1 MMRRRF
7 VAILA
12 TAACM
17 LALPLSISGQRATK
31 RIFVSAVDDKGE
43 PVVDLTAR
51 DFEVSEN
58 GVKRDVTRSTLG
70 TAPMRVILMVDSS
83 TSIQP
88 MMLSFRNALN
98 AFVDKIPPEHEVA
111 FVTSGGQ
118 IRVRTQPSTDRDKLK
133 TAIGLL
139 AAEGGANAFLETLI
153 ESDQRFL
160 KTAPDRWP
168 VFVILTTDMA
178 DSQREP
184 DVARYNKFMNDFLAR
199 GGNAHAVLMAG
210 RRIGPITDLTTN
222 LVQNTGGMYS
232 PLVADSGLP
241 DRLKA
246 IAQRLAEDHLQM
258 RDRYEVEFAGEA
270 KAVQAIINVG
280 VARAGV
286 TIDMSPRRPF

>member
-1 MMRRRF
+1 MPRRF

-12 TAACM
+12 TAACI
-17 LALPLSISGQRATK
+17 LALPISISGQRATK

-232 PLVADSGLP
+232 PLVADSGLQ

>member
-1 MMRRRF
+1 MPRRL

-12 TAACM
+12 TAACI
-17 LALPLSISGQRATK
+17 LALPLSISGQRAAK

-43 PVVDLTAR
+43 PIVDLTAK
-51 DFEVSEN
+51 DFQLTEN

-70 TAPMRVILMVDSS
+70 TAPMRVVLMVDSS

-88 MMLSFRNALN
+88 MMLSFRNALS
-98 AFVDKIPPEHEVA
+98 AFADAIPPEHEVA
-111 FVTSGGQ
+111 LVTSGGQ
-118 IRVRTQPSTDRDKLK
+118 IRVRTQPSTDRAALK

-210 RRIGPITDLTTN
+210 RRIGPITDLTMN
-222 LVQNTGGMYS
+222 LVQNVGGMYS

-258 RDRYEVEFAGEA
+258 HDRYEVEFAGES

-280 VARAGV
+280 VARDGV
-286 TIDMSPRRPF
+286 TLDMSPRRPF

>member
-1 MMRRRF
+1 MPRRLI
-7 VAILA
+7 VLA
-12 TAACM
+12 TAAVVV
-17 LALPLSISGQRATK
+17 ALPLTMSAQRATK
-31 RIFVSAVDDKGE
+31 RVFVSAVDDRGE
-43 PVVDLTAR
+43 PVVDLTAT
-51 DFEVSEN
+51 DFQVTEN
-58 GVKRDVTRSTLG
+58 GARREVTRVTLG
-70 TAPMRVILMVDSS
+70 TAPMRVVLMVDSS

-88 MMLSFRNALN
+88 MMVSFRNALN
-98 AFVDKIPPEHEVA
+98 AFADALPPEHEVT

-118 IRVRTQPSTDRDKLK
+118 IRVRTQPSAERDKLK

-139 AAEGGANAFLETLI
+139 APEGGANAFLETLI

-160 KTAPDRWP
+160 KPAPDRWP

-210 RRIGPITDLTTN
+210 KRIGPISDLTMN
-222 LVQNTGGMYS
+222 LVQNVGGMYT

-241 DRLKA
+241 DRLTA
-246 IAQRLAEDHLQM
+246 IARRLAEDHLQM

-270 KAVQAIINVG
+270 KAVQATINVG
-280 VARAGV
+280 VSRNGV
-286 TIDMSPRRPF
+286 TLDMSPRRPF

>member
-1 MMRRRF
+1 MPRRL
-7 VAILA
+7 VAALA
-12 TAACM
+12 TAA
-17 LALPLSISGQRATK
+17 LVVALPLSTSAQRVTK

-43 PVVDLTAR
+43 PIVDLSAR
-51 DFEVSEN
+51 DFQVTENGMKREVSR
-58 GVKRDVTRSTLG
+58 VTLG
-70 TAPMRVILMVDSS
+70 TAPMRVVLMVDSS

-88 MMLSFRNALN
+88 MMVSFRHALN
-98 AFVDKIPPEHEVA
+98 VFADALPPEHEVT

-118 IRVRTQPSTDRDKLK
+118 IRVRTQPSIDRSQLK

-168 VFVILTTDMA
+168 VFVILTTDMT

-210 RRIGPITDLTTN
+210 KRSGPITDLTLN
-222 LVQNTGGMYS
+222 LVENVGGLYT

-241 DRLKA
+241 ERLTT
-246 IAQRLAEDHLQM
+246 IARRLAEDHLQM
-258 RDRYEVEFAGEA
+258 RDRYEIEFAGETKMA
-270 KAVQAIINVG
+270 KAIVNVG
-280 VARAGV
+280 VSRPGV
-286 TIDMSPRRPF
+286 TLDMSARRPF

>member
-1 MMRRRF
+1 MPRRLI
-7 VAILA
+7 AALA
-12 TAACM
+12 TAVFVVAV
-17 LALPLSISGQRATK
+17 PLSMSGQRTAK

-43 PVVDLTAR
+43 PVVDLTAK
-51 DFEVSEN
+51 DFQVTEN
-58 GVKRDVTRSTLG
+58 GVTRDVTRATLG
-70 TAPMRVILMVDSS
+70 TAPMRVVLMVDSS

-88 MMLSFRNALN
+88 MMVSFRNALN
-98 AFVDKIPPEHEVA
+98 AFADTLPPEHEVT

-118 IRVRTQPSTDRDKLK
+118 IRVRTEPSTERDQLK

-160 KTAPDRWP
+160 KPAPDRWP
-168 VFVILTTDMA
+168 VFVILTTDMT

-210 RRIGPITDLTTN
+210 KRSGPVSDLTMN
-222 LVQNTGGMYS
+222 LVQNVGGMYT

-241 DRLKA
+241 QRLTA
-246 IAQRLAEDHLQM
+246 IARRLAEDHLQM
-258 RDRYEVEFAGEA
+258 RDRYEVEFTGEA
-270 KAVQAIINVG
+270 KAVQATVNVG
-280 VARAGV
+280 VSRAGV
-286 TIDMSPRRPF
+286 TLDMSPRRPF

>member
-1 MMRRRF
+1 MPRRL
-7 VAILA
+7 VAALA
-12 TAACM
+12 TAA
-17 LALPLSISGQRATK
+17 LVVALPLSTSAQRVTK

-43 PVVDLTAR
+43 PVVDLSAR
-51 DFEVSEN
+51 DFQVTEN
-58 GVKRDVTRSTLG
+58 GVKREVSRVTLG
-70 TAPMRVILMVDSS
+70 TAPMRVVLMVDSS

-88 MMLSFRNALN
+88 MMVSFRNALN
-98 AFVDKIPPEHEVA
+98 LFADALPPEHEVT

-118 IRVRTQPSTDRDKLK
+118 IRVRTQPSTDRTQLK

-168 VFVILTTDMA
+168 VFVILTTDMT

-210 RRIGPITDLTTN
+210 KRSGPVTDLTLN
-222 LVQNTGGMYS
+222 LVENVGGLYT

-241 DRLKA
+241 DRLAA
-246 IAQRLAEDHLQM
+246 IARRLAEDHLQM
-258 RDRYEVEFAGEA
+258 RDRYEVEFAGETKMS
-270 KAVQAIINVG
+270 KAIVNVG
-280 VARAGV
+280 VSRPGV
-286 TIDMSPRRPF
+286 ALDMSARRPF

>member
-1 MMRRRF
+1 MF
-7 VAILA
+7 VVAV
-12 TAACM
+12 
-17 LALPLSISGQRATK
+17 PLSMSGQRTAK

-43 PVVDLTAR
+43 PVVDLTAK
-51 DFEVSEN
+51 DFQVTEN
-58 GVKRDVTRSTLG
+58 GVTRDVTRATLG
-70 TAPMRVILMVDSS
+70 TAPMRVVLMVDSS

-88 MMLSFRNALN
+88 MMVSFRNALN
-98 AFVDKIPPEHEVA
+98 AFADTLPPEHEVT

-118 IRVRTQPSTDRDKLK
+118 IRVRTEPSTERDQLK

-160 KTAPDRWP
+160 KPAPDRWP
-168 VFVILTTDMA
+168 VFVILTTDMT

-210 RRIGPITDLTTN
+210 KRSGPVSDLTMN
-222 LVQNTGGMYS
+222 LVQNVGGMYT

-241 DRLKA
+241 QRLTA
-246 IAQRLAEDHLQM
+246 IARRLAEDHLQM
-258 RDRYEVEFAGEA
+258 RDRYEVEFTGEA
-270 KAVQAIINVG
+270 KAVQATVNVG
-280 VARAGV
+280 VSRAGV
-286 TIDMSPRRPF
+286 TLDMSPRRPF

>member
-1 MMRRRF
+1 MPRRL
-7 VAILA
+7 VAALA
-12 TAACM
+12 TAA
-17 LALPLSISGQRATK
+17 LVVALPLSTSAQRVTK

-43 PVVDLTAR
+43 PVVDLSAR
-51 DFEVSEN
+51 DFQVTEN
-58 GVKRDVTRSTLG
+58 GVKREVSRVTLG
-70 TAPMRVILMVDSS
+70 TAPMRVVLMVDSS

-88 MMLSFRNALN
+88 MMVSFRNALN
-98 AFVDKIPPEHEVA
+98 VFADALPPEHEVT

-118 IRVRTQPSTDRDKLK
+118 IRVRTPPSTDRAQLK

-168 VFVILTTDMA
+168 VFVILTTDMT

-210 RRIGPITDLTTN
+210 KRSGPVTDLTLN
-222 LVQNTGGMYS
+222 LVENVGGLYT

-241 DRLKA
+241 DRLAA
-246 IAQRLAEDHLQM
+246 IARRLAEDHLQM
-258 RDRYEVEFAGEA
+258 RDRYEVEFAGETKMS
-270 KAVQAIINVG
+270 KAIVNVG
-280 VARAGV
+280 VSRPGV
-286 TIDMSPRRPF
+286 ALDMSARRPF

>member
-1 MMRRRF
+1 MMPRRL
-7 VAILA
+7 AAALA
-12 TAACM
+12 TAA
-17 LALPLSISGQRATK
+17 LVVGLPHSTSAQRVSK

-43 PVVDLTAR
+43 PVVDLSAK
-51 DFEVSEN
+51 DFQVTEN
-58 GVKRDVTRSTLG
+58 GVKREVSRVTLG
-70 TAPMRVILMVDSS
+70 TAPMRVVLMVDSS

-88 MMLSFRNALN
+88 MMVSFRNALN
-98 AFVDKIPPEHEVA
+98 LFADALPPEHEVT

-118 IRVRTQPSTDRDKLK
+118 IRVRTQPSTDRTQLK

-168 VFVILTTDMA
+168 VFVILTTDMT

-184 DVARYNKFMNDFLAR
+184 DVARYNTFMNDFLAR

-210 RRIGPITDLTTN
+210 KRSGPVTDLTLN
-222 LVQNTGGMYS
+222 LVENVGGLYT

-241 DRLKA
+241 DRLAA
-246 IAQRLAEDHLQM
+246 IARRLAEDHLQM
-258 RDRYEVEFAGEA
+258 RDRYEVEFAGDTKMS
-270 KAVQAIINVG
+270 KAIVNVG
-280 VARAGV
+280 VSRPGV
-286 TIDMSPRRPF
+286 ALDMSARRPF

>member
-1 MMRRRF
+1 MF
-7 VAILA
+7 VVAV
-12 TAACM
+12 
-17 LALPLSISGQRATK
+17 PLSMSGQRTAK

-43 PVVDLTAR
+43 PVVDLTAK
-51 DFEVSEN
+51 DFQVTEN
-58 GVKRDVTRSTLG
+58 GVTRDVTRATLG
-70 TAPMRVILMVDSS
+70 TAPMRVVLMVDSS

-88 MMLSFRNALN
+88 MMVSFRNALN
-98 AFVDKIPPEHEVA
+98 AFADTLPPEHEVT

-118 IRVRTQPSTDRDKLK
+118 IRVRTEPSTERDQLK

-160 KTAPDRWP
+160 KPAPDRWP
-168 VFVILTTDMA
+168 VFVILTTDMT

-210 RRIGPITDLTTN
+210 KRSGPVSDLTMN
-222 LVQNTGGMYS
+222 LVQNVGGMYT

-241 DRLKA
+241 QRLTA
-246 IAQRLAEDHLQM
+246 IARRLAEDHLQM
-258 RDRYEVEFAGEA
+258 RDRYEVEFTGEA
-270 KAVQAIINVG
+270 KAVQATVNVG
-280 VARAGV
+280 VSRAGV
-286 TIDMSPRRPF
+286 MLDMSPRRPF